1 MPNRGPLQKRLG
13 YSFKKSELLELAL
26 THPSVNHKQIKAFNN
41 NQRLEFLGD
50 AVLQM
55 IISAELYR
63 QFPTRNEGTLSEV
76 RAQMVNRDALAEQ
89 AVQIKLGK
97 ELVLSRGEDRNG
109 GRKRDSALADAF
121 ESVVGAIYLDGGFMK
136 VKKFILTQFSERF
149 EGADAGRHVGN
160 PKGEL
165 QEILQG
171 KSAVAPEYRLLDSK
185 GPDHDRSFECAV
197 RHSGHELARGTGKSK
212 KTAESDAATKA
223 IKLLK
228 AKNKV

>member
-1 MPNRGPLQKRLG
+1 MPSRGPLQKRLG

-26 THPSVNHKQIKAFNN
+26 THPSANHERSETLN

-50 AVLQM
+50 AVLQL

-63 QFPTRNEGTLSEV
+63 QFPKRDEGTLSKA
-76 RAQMVNRDALAEQ
+76 RARMVNRDALAEQ

-97 ELVLSRGEDRNG
+97 ELMLSRGEERNG
-109 GRKRDSALADAF
+109 GRKRASALADSF

-136 VKKFILTQFSERF
+136 VKKFLLTQFSERF
-149 EGADAGRHVGN
+149 EGVDAGQHVGN

-171 KSAVAPEYRLLDSK
+171 KSAGAPEYRLLDSQ

-197 RHSGHELARGTGKSK
+197 RHSGRELARGTGKSK
-212 KTAESDAATKA
+212 KTAETDAATKA
-223 IKLLK
+223 IKLLRAKGK
-228 AKNKV
+228 A

>member
-1 MPNRGPLQKRLG
+1 MPSRGPLQKRLG
-13 YSFKKSELLELAL
+13 YSFKKPELLELAL
-26 THPSVNHKQIKAFNN
+26 THPSVNHERSETLN

-63 QFPTRNEGTLSEV
+63 QFPTRDEGTLSEV
-76 RAQMVNRDALAEQ
+76 RARMVNRDALAEQ

-97 ELVLSRGEDRNG
+97 ELMLSRGEERNG
-109 GRKRDSALADAF
+109 GRERASALADAF

-136 VKKFILTQFSERF
+136 VKKFILTQFCERF